1 MLEEITNSNVRP
13 VPLEISSG
21 HDAGRTPS
29 YEEKKERK
37 RMSACARSKK
47 WRAKNAERV
56 KAQNKKWRIANPEK
70 AKAGQKR
77 WRTEN
82 TEKAKMGQKKY
93 CAENPAKEK
102 ARYKKYRDENRD
114 KVRAASK
121 KHYDSNP
128 DKQRERVKRYHAANP
143 DKVRQNSHIRRA
155 RKIGALVGSPTRILD
170 WAKSIR
176 ESKQVA
182 CYWCGLR
189 FIGKK
194 AHLDHIVAL
203 TKGGAHSIENL
214 CISCPRCNQSKHAKT
229 LEQWNKTLTQ
239 PVLL

>member
-1 MLEEITNSNVRP
+1 MLEETTNPNARL
-13 VPLEISSG
+13 VPPEISGG
-21 HDAGRTPS
+21 HDTRRALS
-29 YEEKKERK
+29 EEEVKERK
-37 RMSACARSKK
+37 RLSACARSKR
-47 WRAKNAERV
+47 WREKNAEKV
-56 KAQNKKWRIANPEK
+56 KAQNKKWRIANPEM

-82 TEKAKMGQKKY
+82 PEKVKMGQKKY
-93 CAENPAKEK
+93 CAENPGKEK
-102 ARYKKYRDENRD
+102 ARYKKYRDENLD

-121 KHYDSNP
+121 KCYDANP
-128 DKQRERVKRYHAANP
+128 DKARARVKRYHAANP

-155 RKIGALVGSPTRILD
+155 RKIGALVGPYALILD

-176 ESKQVA
+176 KSKQVS

-189 FIGKK
+189 FLGKR

-203 TKGGAHSIENL
+203 TKGGSHSIENL
-214 CISCPRCNQSKHAKT
+214 CISCPQCNQSKHAKT
-229 LEQWNKTLTQ
+229 LKQWNEKLSQ